1 MRLKCELKRIL
12 LWKYVAIYSGYDQDS
27 IAVLTK
33 RYRQVDLS
41 DIIPVVISY
50 LAFDEYVKLDSVSFH
65 QCLVVVFLGCTVNF
79 AVRIIT
85 PTLSITQFHIHF
97 VYIYLI
103 LSISNSAIFDK
114 LCKISTLIVYHFWP
128 PIVQDCSLAPL
139 WQALSSGG
147 GGLLKFCPGPPKLSG
162 RPCRLAG
169 SRWIYLFSYF
179 TKTNFMYME
188 KSLMVY
194 AVLHDHA

>member
-1 MRLKCELKRIL
+1 M
-12 LWKYVAIYSGYDQDS
+12 
-27 IAVLTK
+27 
-33 RYRQVDLS
+33 
-41 DIIPVVISY
+41 VISY

-65 QCLVVVFLGCTVNF
+65 PCLVVVFLGCTVNF

-147 GGLLKFCPGPPKLSG
+147 GGYCNFAPGPQNYLCGP
-162 RPCRLAG
+162 AG
-169 SRWIYLFSYF
+169 WQGHAEYTFFSYF